1 MEEADEDGL
10 EEYAGERGVGVEHV
24 LEQAQCMYVCMYV
37 YLCMYRCI
45 YVEYVGG
52 LGGDAALLVYEA
64 LSY

>member
-1 MEEADEDGL
+1 MGSKSTPASEGWEL
-10 EEYAGERGVGVEHV
+10 NMSSNKHNVCV
-24 LEQAQCMYVCMYV
+24 CVCM

-45 YVEYVGG
+45 HVEYVGG